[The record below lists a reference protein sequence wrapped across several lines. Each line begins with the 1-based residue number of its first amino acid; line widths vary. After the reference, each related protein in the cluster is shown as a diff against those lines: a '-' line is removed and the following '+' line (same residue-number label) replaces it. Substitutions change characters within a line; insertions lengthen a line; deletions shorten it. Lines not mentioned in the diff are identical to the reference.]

1 MKCGDEMNEPRSASA
16 VGKDFPYGEPTTCF
30 IEVAEDG
37 AVTWGDG
44 SGAYERVLAG
54 KSRLFAVW
62 PGKWSSHL
70 FVIDDLD
77 EYARAVGIVHDEERT
92 GLAQHRHDV
101 SWSVSP
107 YESKPQGAYITI
119 DVRLNCG
126 CQIHDLTSFAL
137 HMREQ
142 QGWDIATSRGWGK
155 GGSDEGGYS
164 YSMRVRRSSLTPLH
178 S

>member
-1 MKCGDEMNEPRSASA
+1 MKSSSTRLQGELRNSLEERPRCWT
-16 VGKDFPYGEPTTCF
+16 PWRPTTRSISSRPCRSLP
-30 IEVAEDG
+30 V
-37 AVTWGDG
+37 G
-44 SGAYERVLAG
+44 SGPRG
-54 KSRLFAVW
+54 KT
-62 PGKWSSHL
+62 H
-70 FVIDDLD
+70 DLD

-107 YESKPQGAYITI
+107 YEGKPQGAYITI

-142 QGWDIATSRGWGK
+142 QGWDIATSRSWGK